1 MSVFETFLIS
11 SATTAV
17 GFMFYL
23 LRLKYKEHTESKAA
37 LELNKRQAFRKMLD
51 EHSDIVSGAYHDKPF
66 DEWSKDFGNMSKDIL
81 TWASDEVLSQYGKYA
96 EKYYSSSSEN
106 IIERELHF
114 ANAILAFRKELGY
127 KNKKKVITPQ
137 QIVYIFRCG
146 RSNKNI

>member
-1 MSVFETFLIS
+1 MSVLETFLIS
-11 SATTAV
+11 TLTTTVA
-17 GFMFYL
+17 FFFYI
-23 LRLKYKEHTESKAA
+23 LRLRVKEQSQTKAE
-37 LELNKRQAFRKMLD
+37 LELNKRQAFKKMLD
-51 EHSDIVSGAYHDKPF
+51 EHSDIVSGAFHDKPL

-81 TWASDEVLSQYGKYA
+81 TWASYEVLSEYGKYA
-96 EKYYSSSSEN
+96 EKYYSVGSGN

-127 KNKKKVITPQ
+127 KNKKEKITPQ